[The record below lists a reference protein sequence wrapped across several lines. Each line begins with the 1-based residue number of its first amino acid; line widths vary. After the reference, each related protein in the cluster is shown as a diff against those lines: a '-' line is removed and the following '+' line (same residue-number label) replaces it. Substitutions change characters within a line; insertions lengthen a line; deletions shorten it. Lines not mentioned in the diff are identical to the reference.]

1 MGWPAYRRLSQTEGT
16 HQVNAR
22 GLLESGLRAQMHR
35 THRGAVNFHLR
46 PRMKTDDG
54 LRTRLSGSGAGA
66 REMTGDKLA
75 LRPDPWE
82 QTLLLLD
89 RLCAKEP
96 YAQTVSRADLAPGP
110 RIAEPPRHD
119 GRCRRSRKARDATGD
134 APCAAVITL
143 LEHLSP
149 RTIALR
155 WCSASCHYGYQIWV
169 CAKARR
175 AGVCAV
181 SGKAIRRGDII
192 YRPYTRTPVL
202 PVNVNAMIHLSALA

>member
-1 MGWPAYRRLSQTEGT
+1 M
-16 HQVNAR
+16 N
-22 GLLESGLRAQMHR
+22 
-35 THRGAVNFHLR
+35 
-46 PRMKTDDG
+46 TDDG
-54 LRTRLSGSGAGA
+54 LRPIHRSASA
-66 REMTGDKLA
+66 RETTGEKRA
-75 LRPDPWE
+75 LCPDPWE

-89 RLCAKEP
+89 RLCAKAPCGEALSP
-96 YAQTVSRADLAPGP
+96 AEIAASSRITG
-110 RIAEPPRHD
+110 RRSNV
-119 GRCRRSRKARDATGD
+119 GRCRKSLKTDDATAD
-134 APCAAVITL
+134 APCAAAITL

>member
-1 MGWPAYRRLSQTEGT
+1 MGRPAYRRLSETEGT

-35 THRGAVNFHLR
+35 THRGAVNFHLG
-46 PRMKTDDG
+46 PRMNTEEG
-54 LRTRLSGSGAGA
+54 LRSSNSGASA
-66 REMTGDKLA
+66 RQMTGDKLA

-96 YAQTVSRADLAPGP
+96 CARTLSRAGLAPGP
-110 RIAEPPRHD
+110 RIAEPRAND
-119 GRCRRSRKARDATGD
+119 GRCRQSRKEREATGD
-134 APCAAVITL
+134 PPCAAVVTL
-143 LEHLSP
+143 LERLSP

-175 AGVCAV
+175 SGVCAV